1 MLRKSRIS
9 ATAPRHPVTSP
20 DEAPVTTEPAAT
32 SASVSRSLVSLL
44 GEQRAAIVER
54 LRREGESGV
63 AELAAHLGI
72 SEVAT
77 RRHLGVLE
85 GERLVVART
94 VRQPR
99 GRPAARYSLTEEA
112 GRLFP
117 QRYDRFAAEAL
128 AFLADQQGR
137 DGLRAFLRWRLEREV
152 AGLGEAVTAP
162 DLPGRLEQLADAL
175 SAAGFAASVSADG
188 DRFTLTQEHCALEEV
203 AREHPELCAY
213 EAATFSKVLGQ
224 DVRLS
229 RRETLTAGSRAC
241 VCSITPRGSSPRTTT
256 PRSTTPAA
264 ADPGASGVTADPA
277 ASHPA
282 RGEPR

>member
-1 MLRKSRIS
+1 V
-9 ATAPRHPVTSP
+9 PP
-20 DEAPVTTEPAAT
+20 EPVTTEQPPATA
-32 SASVSRSLVSLL
+32 SASRSLVSLL
-44 GEQRAAIVER
+44 GEQRAAIVEQ
-54 LRREGESGV
+54 LRRDGEVGV
-63 AELAAHLGI
+63 APLADHLGI

-77 RRHLGVLE
+77 RRHLGLLE
-85 GERLVVART
+85 DEGLVASRT

-99 GRPAARYSLTEEA
+99 GRPAARYRLTDEA

-128 AFLADQQGR
+128 DFLADQQGR

-152 AGLGEAVTAP
+152 AGLSEAVTAP

-175 SAAGFAASVSADG
+175 SAAGFAASVSEDG
-188 DRFTLTQEHCALEEV
+188 DRFTLTQDHCALEEV

-229 RRETLTAGSRAC
+229 RRQTLTAGSRAC
-241 VCSITPRGSSPRTTT
+241 VCSITPR
-256 PRSTTPAA
+256 STTPTV
-264 ADPGASGVTADPA
+264 ADTSTAGVTADADA
-277 ASHPA
+277 ATHPGPGA
-282 RGEPR
+282 PT

>member
-1 MLRKSRIS
+1 VSTEQPTATAS
-9 ATAPRHPVTSP
+9 AT
-20 DEAPVTTEPAAT
+20 
-32 SASVSRSLVSLL
+32 RSLVPLL
-44 GEQRAAIVER
+44 GEQRAAIVEL
-54 LRREGESGV
+54 LRRDGEAGV
-63 AELAAHLGI
+63 AQLAGHLGI

-85 GERLVVART
+85 DEGLVAART

-99 GRPAARYSLTEEA
+99 GRPAARYTLTEEA

-128 AFLADQQGR
+128 DFLADQQGR

-152 AGLGEAVTAP
+152 AGLSEAVTAP

-175 SAAGFAASVSADG
+175 SAAGFAASVSAEG

-241 VCSITPRGSSPRTTT
+241 VCSIAPCGTSTRPTTR
-256 PRSTTPAA
+256 RSTTPAA
-264 ADPGASGVTADPA
+264 ADPGASGATADPA

-282 RGEPR
+282 PGEPR